1 MFLMFEIEMDERPA
15 ASIKVV
21 GCGGGGG
28 NALNRMVDC
37 GVTGVDFI
45 AVNTDV
51 QALRTSRAAT
61 MIQIGEKLTKGLG
74 AGATPEIGKKAAEE
88 SREEIAG
95 ALKGADLVFV
105 TAGMGGGTGTGAAPV
120 VAEIARDM
128 GILTI
133 AVVTKPFAFEGKTR
147 MRKAE
152 AGIDELK
159 QRVDTLVVIP
169 NERLLQ
175 VCPKGTSFKGAFNF
189 ADDVLR
195 QGIQG
200 ISDLISQTGLINLDF
215 ADVKAVMESG
225 GMAHLGIGMGKGE
238 KAMADAAQN
247 AISSPMLETS
257 IDGARAVL
265 INVTCNSNCSI
276 VDINDAVEMITAA
289 ADSEANIIFGA
300 SIDDALDD
308 EVMITVIAT
317 GFEKVPFPP
326 RASSIDR
333 PASLPSQAPYVPQ
346 SFGTASYQAPAQR
359 SSYTRYDPTYT
370 PVTAGYTPA
379 MAQQG
384 GAVEPEVPAFV
395 NEAAATQRVSP
406 FAAMPETAQQTAAQ
420 EERQQREDSPA
431 ARSFMD
437 GIPAYMRRK

>member
-1 MFLMFEIEMDERPA
+1 MSETIQDRVVK
-15 ASIKVV
+15 IKVIGV
-21 GCGGGGG
+21 GGAG
-28 NALNRMVDC
+28 NNVINRMIDA
-37 GVTGVDFI
+37 GVGGVDFVV
-45 AVNTDV
+45 VNTDKQDLNKSV
-51 QALRTSRAAT
+51 CKNKV
-61 MIQIGEKLTKGLG
+61 QIGEKLTKGLG

-88 SREEIAG
+88 SREEIAS

-152 AGIDELK
+152 SGIDELK

-200 ISDLISQTGLINLDF
+200 ISDLISQTGIINLDF

-225 GMAHLGIGMGKGE
+225 GMAHLGIGVGKGE

-300 SIDDALDD
+300 SIDDALED
-308 EVMITVIAT
+308 EVHITVIAT

-326 RASSIDR
+326 RASSIER
-333 PASLPSQAPYVPQ
+333 PATLPSQAPYVPQ
-346 SFGTASYQAPAQR
+346 SYTPSYQPQGMQGGMPR
-359 SSYTRYDPTYT
+359 GNYRYDPTYQ
-370 PVTAGYTPA
+370 PVTAGYAAPQQGA
-379 MAQQG
+379 MAG
-384 GAVEPEVPAFV
+384 EPEVPAFV
-395 NEAAATQRVSP
+395 NEGVSGQRVSP
-406 FAAMPETAQQTAAQ
+406 YATMPDMPVPNQNVPAQ
-420 EERQQREDSPA
+420 EQKEDRSTP
-431 ARSFMD
+431 RSFMD

>member
-1 MFLMFEIEMDERPA
+1 MDERPA

-88 SREEIAG
+88 SREEIAS

-152 AGIDELK
+152 SGIDELK

-200 ISDLISQTGLINLDF
+200 ISDLISQTGIINLDF

-225 GMAHLGIGMGKGE
+225 GMAHLGIGVGKGE

-300 SIDDALDD
+300 SIDDALED
-308 EVMITVIAT
+308 EVHITVIAT

-326 RASSIDR
+326 RASSIER
-333 PASLPSQAPYVPQ
+333 PATLPSQVPYVPQ
-346 SFGTASYQAPAQR
+346 SYTPSYQPQGMQGGMPR
-359 SSYTRYDPTYT
+359 GNYRYDPTYQ
-370 PVTAGYTPA
+370 PVTAGYAAPQQGA
-379 MAQQG
+379 MAG
-384 GAVEPEVPAFV
+384 EPEVPAFV
-395 NEAAATQRVSP
+395 NEGVSGQRVSP
-406 FAAMPETAQQTAAQ
+406 YATMPDMPVPNQNVPAQ
-420 EERQQREDSPA
+420 EQKEDRSTP
-431 ARSFMD
+431 RSFMD

>member
-1 MFLMFEIEMDERPA
+1 MDERPA

-88 SREEIAG
+88 SREEISG
-95 ALKGADLVFV
+95 ALRGADLVFV
-105 TAGMGGGTGTGAAPV
+105 TAGMGGGTGTGAAPI
-120 VAEIARDM
+120 VAEIAHDM

-133 AVVTKPFAFEGKTR
+133 AVVTKPFAFEGKAR

-152 AGIDELK
+152 AGIEELK

-225 GMAHLGIGMGKGE
+225 GMAHLGIGTGKGE
-238 KAMADAAQN
+238 KAMADAAQG

-300 SIDDALDD
+300 SIDDALED
-308 EVMITVIAT
+308 EVHITVIAT

-326 RASSIDR
+326 RASSIER
-333 PASLPSQAPYVPQ
+333 TASLPSQAPYVPQ
-346 SFGTASYQAPAQR
+346 SYPTPTYASSYQAQSAPR
-359 SSYTRYDPTYT
+359 SGYTRYDPTYA
-370 PVTAGYTPA
+370 PVTAGAGYAPVQGNPA
-379 MAQQG
+379 SA
-384 GAVEPEVPAFV
+384 AIEPEVPAFV
-395 NEAAATQRVSP
+395 NENANSGRVSP
-406 FAAMPETAQQTAAQ
+406 FAAMPETPTAPAAKQ
-420 EERQQREDSPA
+420 EEQREEPRSP
-431 ARSFMD
+431 RNFMD

>member
-1 MFLMFEIEMDERPA
+1 MDERPA

-88 SREEIAG
+88 SREEIAS

-152 AGIDELK
+152 SGIDELK

-200 ISDLISQTGLINLDF
+200 ISDLISQTGIINLDF

-225 GMAHLGIGMGKGE
+225 GMAHLGIGIGKGE

-300 SIDDALDD
+300 SIDDALED
-308 EVMITVIAT
+308 EVHIL
-317 GFEKVPFPP
+317 
-326 RASSIDR
+326 
-333 PASLPSQAPYVPQ
+333 SLIHILRISKRR
-346 SFGTASYQAPAQR
+346 TASV
-359 SSYTRYDPTYT
+359 SSRWRRFIITL
-370 PVTAGYTPA
+370 
-379 MAQQG
+379 
-384 GAVEPEVPAFV
+384 
-395 NEAAATQRVSP
+395 S
-406 FAAMPETAQQTAAQ
+406 FAAFT
-420 EERQQREDSPA
+420 RR
-431 ARSFMD
+431 RS
-437 GIPAYMRRK
+437 